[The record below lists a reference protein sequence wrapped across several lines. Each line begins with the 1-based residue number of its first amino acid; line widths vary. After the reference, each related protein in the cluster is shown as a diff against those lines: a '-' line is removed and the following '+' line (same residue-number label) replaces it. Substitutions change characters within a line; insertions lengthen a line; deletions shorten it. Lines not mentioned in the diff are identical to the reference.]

1 MNKGSGI
8 LIISRKIKFIII
20 TICMAIFMIAF
31 DIMWSCNKFKYSILA
46 GVAIVIY
53 VAILYFFFIK
63 RNNV

>member
-1 MNKGSGI
+1 
-8 LIISRKIKFIII
+8 
-20 TICMAIFMIAF
+20 MAIFMIAF

-63 RNNV
+63 RKQ